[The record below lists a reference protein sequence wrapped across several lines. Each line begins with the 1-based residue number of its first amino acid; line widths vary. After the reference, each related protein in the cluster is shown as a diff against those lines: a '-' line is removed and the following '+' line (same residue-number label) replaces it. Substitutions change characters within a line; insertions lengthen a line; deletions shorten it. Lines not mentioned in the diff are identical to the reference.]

1 MDYSIL
7 FEGFPYL
14 PEKNLD
20 FFFFCNN
27 PTEYHKRF
35 RASRQMRKLSLFF
48 RIFGCAAA
56 SRCRQGGQALIS
68 ALVFGHADASRQQMP
83 LDEPPV
89 WNENMRIEER
99 LKVPS
104 EKEENI

>member
-1 MDYSIL
+1 M
-7 FEGFPYL
+7 
-14 PEKNLD
+14 
-20 FFFFCNN
+20 
-27 PTEYHKRF
+27 
-35 RASRQMRKLSLFF
+35 
-48 RIFGCAAA
+48 
-56 SRCRQGGQALIS
+56 IS

>member
-20 FFFFCNN
+20 IFFFCNN

-35 RASRQMRKLSLFF
+35 RASRQMRKLSLFSAF
-48 RIFGCAAA
+48 SDAQLLPDAARVA
-56 SRCRQGGQALIS
+56 R
-68 ALVFGHADASRQQMP
+68 H
-83 LDEPPV
+83 
-89 WNENMRIEER
+89 
-99 LKVPS
+99 
-104 EKEENI
+104 

>member
-48 RIFGCAAA
+48 RILDAQMLPDAARMA
-56 SRCRQGGQALIS
+56 
-68 ALVFGHADASRQQMP
+68 GH
-83 LDEPPV
+83 
-89 WNENMRIEER
+89 
-99 LKVPS
+99 
-104 EKEENI
+104 